1 MPDFLQPT
9 GEPYAFY
16 LRVPD
21 LPGFL
26 RLIAPVL
33 EERLEKS
40 ITPEWT
46 GELKLSF
53 FRDGLRLA
61 FSKGKLTVSEPWSP
75 AQGGESACFRSGTF
89 LHMLFGMHSMEDL
102 RRLNPDCYA
111 CSGDAKVLLRILFS
125 KQPSNVWAVA

>member
-1 MPDFLQPT
+1 MASAFGWGVALC
-9 GEPYAFY
+9 AFY

-33 EERLEKS
+33 EARLARS
-40 ITPEWT
+40 IAPRWT
-46 GELKLSF
+46 GGLKLSF

-61 FSKGKLTVSEPWSP
+61 FTKGRLTVSEPWSP
-75 AQGGESACFRSGTF
+75 AEGGESACFRSGTF
-89 LHMLFGMHSMEDL
+89 LHMLFGLHSLEDL
-102 RRLNPDCYA
+102 RHLNPDCYA
-111 CSGDAKVLLRILFS
+111 CGSDAKVLLRILFP